1 MSHLA
6 SSANRSVP
14 ARVYKEEGRYA
25 DADPLYKRAL
35 ATWKKALGPD
45 HPDVAQ
51 SLDNLADRISPRVAT
66 SMPSHSTS
74 GRWRQHQSRRGVPS
88 VLRCVLSW
96 SERIRLGSVLRRSL
110 RSTTDRSR

>member
-6 SSANRSVP
+6 SSARSFS
-14 ARVYKEEGRYA
+14 ASATKGLQEKGRYA

-51 SLDNLADRISPRVAT
+51 SVNNLADLYLAQGRYADAEPLYKRALA
-66 SMPSHSTS
+66 STPEQKGS
-74 GRWRQHQSRRGVPS
+74 T
-88 VLRCVLSW
+88 LS
-96 SERIRLGSVLRRSL
+96 S
-110 RSTTDRSR
+110 